1 MKLKNYLKKKFY
13 KLKKDENGGS
23 IIEYGLIIG
32 FSLIAFVIIIGIISS
47 ILDWT
52 GSALE
57 NLFKIFG

>member
-1 MKLKNYLKKKFY
+1 MKKKNCIKTKFNQ
-13 KLKKDENGGS
+13 LKKDDTGGS

-32 FSLIAFVIIIGIISS
+32 FSLIAFVIVIGIISS

-57 NLFKIFG
+57 NFFKIFG